1 MMAGE
6 NTRPWRN
13 TETFETLETLKA
25 MSSLNKIYR
34 IILFT
39 TAFFMIAGCNT
50 LDEFKYA
57 NSAMYNFADPK
68 LLKLPGDM
76 AEISGIAYYAK
87 DTSVFAITDEA
98 GILYKIPLKNSNHFR
113 QWKFD
118 KKRDFE
124 DLVLIDSTFYALV
137 SNGDIVSIKFD
148 GDSIH
153 TYRANFS
160 DYSKA
165 EDEFESLYATEDSNA
180 LIMVCKSCPDDPKK
194 TIGRFKYNYKDSGAA
209 YKETISINIAP
220 VAEKHDLNKQLKPSA
235 AAINPV
241 TNELYILSSI
251 QKLMLIFDGNGAFKE
266 SIKLNPAIYKQP
278 EGIAFTPEGDMIIS
292 NESAEEGAPTLL
304 LLKNKKKEK

>member
-1 MMAGE
+1 ML
-6 NTRPWRN
+6 P
-13 TETFETLETLKA
+13 
-25 MSSLNKIYR
+25 
-34 IILFT
+34 
-39 TAFFMIAGCNT
+39 GCNGMGET
-50 LDEFKYA
+50 KYS
-57 NSAMYNFADPK
+57 NTSMYNFADPK
-68 LLKLPGDM
+68 VLKLPEDM
-76 AEISGIAYYAK
+76 AEISGIAYYPK
-87 DTSVFAITDEA
+87 DTSVFAIIDEA
-98 GILYKIPLKNSNHFR
+98 GILFKIPLKNPNHFK

-160 DYSKA
+160 DFSKA
-165 EDEFESLYATEDSNA
+165 EDEFESLYATGDSNS

-194 TIGRFKYNYKDSGAA
+194 TIGRFKYNYKDTGAS
-209 YKETISINIAP
+209 YKETISINLAP

-241 TNELYILSSI
+241 TNELYVLSSI
-251 QKLMLIFDGNGAFKE
+251 QKLMLIFDENGTFKDY
-266 SIKLNPAIYKQP
+266 IKLNPAIYKQP
-278 EGIAFTPEGDMIIS
+278 EGIAFTPMGDMVIS
-292 NESAEEGAPTLL
+292 NESSEEGAPTLL